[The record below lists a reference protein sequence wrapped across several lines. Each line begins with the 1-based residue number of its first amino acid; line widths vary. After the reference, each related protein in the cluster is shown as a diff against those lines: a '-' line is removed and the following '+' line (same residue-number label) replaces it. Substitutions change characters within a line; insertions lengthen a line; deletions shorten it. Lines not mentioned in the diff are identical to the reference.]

1 MGQLIDKPTLRKE
14 LSTLPSEMERLQEN
28 NSKRRKENMEER
40 LTKRAKDSDMVWF
53 NDTENGNMCLEPCE
67 MNAHH
72 SRIAIKELAKYED
85 AEEQGL
91 LLRLPCKVGTD
102 VYYIL
107 GIPNETP
114 CTIDSCVFEL
124 SDVHKIGESLF
135 LTREE
140 AEAKLKEMEEE

>member
-1 MGQLIDKPTLRKE
+1 
-14 LSTLPSEMERLQEN
+14 MERLT
-28 NSKRRKENMEER
+28 ER
-40 LTKRAKDSDMVWF
+40 SESSDMVWF
-53 NDTENGNMCLEPCE
+53 KDRENGNMLFEPCE
-67 MNAHH
+67 MTAHH
-72 SRIAIKELAKYED
+72 RRMTIDKLATYED

-91 LLRLPCKVGTD
+91 LMQLPCKVGTD

-124 SDVHKIGESLF
+124 SDIHKIGKSLF

-140 AEAKLKEMEEE
+140 AEAKLKEMEDASDFSE

>member
-1 MGQLIDKPTLRKE
+1 
-14 LSTLPSEMERLQEN
+14 
-28 NSKRRKENMEER
+28 MEER

-53 NDTENGNMCLEPCE
+53 KDIENGNMCLEPCE
-67 MNAHH
+67 MDAHH
-72 SRIAIKELAKYED
+72 SKIAIKELAKYED

>member
-1 MGQLIDKPTLRKE
+1 
-14 LSTLPSEMERLQEN
+14 MERLTERIN
-28 NSKRRKENMEER
+28 NIPDGESG
-40 LTKRAKDSDMVWF
+40 VWVK
-53 NDTENGNMCLEPCE
+53 NHDYVSAAE
-67 MNAHH
+67 
-72 SRIAIKELAKYED
+72 KLADYED

-135 LTREE
+135 LTRAE
-140 AEAKLKEMEEE
+140 AEAKLKEMEGEYGE